1 MPNMLGKL
9 GHMVQ
14 TIDKPQVS
22 VVTATFN
29 ALDGLKTTVRS
40 VAEQTSGSVEH
51 IIIDGGSSDG
61 TQAYLESLG
70 DRVRWIS
77 EPDDGIAD
85 AMNKGIAM
93 ARGEWILI
101 LQAED
106 SFTSGESLK
115 SLLPRLGSEADILA
129 FDVALLRKGGA
140 VERRRAR
147 PLGLLTEFKMT
158 SPHQGMVC
166 RRSLFEKIG
175 AFDTSYRIAMD
186 YEFLLRAKRA
196 GATVKVCREVLA
208 EMPATGI
215 STQTDW
221 PSMHRRLKEDR
232 RLQRQH
238 AQGLAGHLLTE
249 LFWLAYLPFKRG
261 KWALT
266 NG

>member
-1 MPNMLGKL
+1 
-9 GHMVQ
+9 MVQ
-14 TIDKPQVS
+14 TIDKPQLS

-40 VAEQTSGSVEH
+40 VAEQAPASVEH
-51 IIIDGGSSDG
+51 IIVDGGSRDG

-70 DRVRWIS
+70 DQVRWIS

-93 ARGEWILI
+93 AKGEWILI

-106 SFTSGESLK
+106 RLSTRGSLK
-115 SLLPRLGSEADILA
+115 RLEPHLGGGTDILS
-129 FDVALLRKGGA
+129 FDVALLRQGGA
-140 VERRRAR
+140 VQRRRAR
-147 PLGLLTEFKMT
+147 PLGFLTEFKMT

-196 GATVKVCREVLA
+196 EANIEVCSQILA

-221 PSMHRRLKEDR
+221 PSMHQRLKEDR

-238 AQGLAGHLLTE
+238 AQGIAGRFLTE
-249 LFWLAYLPFKRG
+249 LFWLAYMPFKRG
-261 KWALT
+261 KCAIA
-266 NG
+266 NA

>member
-93 ARGEWILI
+93 ARGEYVLV

-106 SFTSGESLK
+106 TFANE
-115 SLLPRLGSEADILA
+115 GS
-129 FDVALLRKGGA
+129 
-140 VERRRAR
+140 
-147 PLGLLTEFKMT
+147 LGLAAKELVQGEDIVAFPVLIAENDRSMRLLAPRGSGFLARFQMT
-158 SPHQGMVC
+158 LPHQGVFC
-166 RRSLFEKIG
+166 RRNLFARIG
-175 AFDTSYRIAMD
+175 LFNADYRIAMD
-186 YEFLLRAKRA
+186 YEFFLRAQKT
-196 GATVKVCREVLA
+196 GATASVHA
-208 EMPATGI
+208 EPVSIMPATGI
-215 STQTDW
+215 SSQRDW
-221 PSMHRRLKEDR
+221 ASVARRMAEFRKAQRAHYNSVVDKLLRGAYWSAYIPYKRLKV
-232 RLQRQH
+232 
-238 AQGLAGHLLTE
+238 GLA
-249 LFWLAYLPFKRG
+249 RS
-261 KWALT
+261 
-266 NG
+266 